1 MALVPAVRGLGN
13 GPTDCHMGAQLEW
26 RTVADVPEWLKTICV
41 SKGLVSTVLVYKQT
55 HCSACLLGLV
65 HGSEREKFSPHGVPI
80 PGQGKSHHED
90 TGMEF
95 WPLSLRHTGSESMN
109 PARTQGKSSQ
119 TEEQHVQRPRVRK
132 GPMCERS
139 RLSICAGT
147 EWARRDWQG
156 LGLAVDSQAWMRA

>member
-1 MALVPAVRGLGN
+1 MR
-13 GPTDCHMGAQLEW
+13 AQLEW
-26 RTVADVPEWLKTICV
+26 RTVADVPVWLRTICAR
-41 SKGLVSTVLVYKQT
+41 KGLVTTVLVYKQT
-55 HCSACLLGLV
+55 HCSTCPLGLA

-109 PARTQGKSSQ
+109 PARTQGKISQ
-119 TEEQHVQRPRVRK
+119 PEEQHVQRPRIRK
-132 GPMCERS
+132 EPMCERS
-139 RLSICAGT
+139 RLSLQGQSGLC
-147 EWARRDWQG
+147 G